1 MWARAHAITCLSWK
15 GLPRHTKNPWG
26 KIFCYPLT
34 LFGKPC
40 QWKLGFIFWLGTLC
54 VTLSV
59 GKQGGGEGDHDG
71 QNLFSRPKSFCMILL
86 HCLLNAKL
94 LFKCL
99 RNNNCF
105 VILVSTVA
113 FMSKLSLVQLKRY
126 WSHQNFY

>member
-1 MWARAHAITCLSWK
+1 MGTCTCNHMPVLKGPATPYKKSLGEDFLLSFNTIWK
-15 GLPRHTKNPWG
+15 
-26 KIFCYPLT
+26 
-34 LFGKPC
+34 
-40 QWKLGFIFWLGTLC
+40 
-54 VTLSV
+54 TLSMKTGV
-59 GKQGGGEGDHDG
+59 HFLIGDFVCDPLSREARTGGDHDG

-126 WSHQNFY
+126 